1 MVAVM
6 VAAVALVVH
15 VELVSFGHYISL
27 HNIYIDSHHIPS
39 ASRMCAKIRMG
50 SMNTPKMAQRSVP
63 MNLIF

>member
-15 VELVSFGHYISL
+15 VKLVSGCHYISL
-27 HNIYIDSHHIPS
+27 QSVYIDSHHIPS
-39 ASRMCAKIRMG
+39 ASRMCAKIRIG
-50 SMNTPKMAQRSVP
+50 SINTPKMAQSSVP